1 MSVSSEYILWLALS
15 VSSIPF
21 GNLHTLHKKNSV
33 RHLGKSLFINTLLFH
48 KNRVE
53 TKIPSLCTDMHA
65 FANIREPRPRT
76 QPVTSKQPTAS
87 DKAKTQELIAYL
99 KECNLYEPVE
109 DSTKRESLLAML
121 NELIQNW
128 CKELFV
134 TKVSRVWARMPLLFT
149 LQKGYS
155 EDLINEA
162 GPKIFTFGSYRLG
175 VNGPGADIDTLCVFP
190 SQIDRTDFFTTLLQK
205 LMENP
210 DITNITVSAMLFN
223 TLIFSP

>member
-1 MSVSSEYILWLALS
+1 
-15 VSSIPF
+15 
-21 GNLHTLHKKNSV
+21 
-33 RHLGKSLFINTLLFH
+33 
-48 KNRVE
+48 
-53 TKIPSLCTDMHA
+53 MHA

-76 QPVTSKQPTAS
+76 QPVTTKQPTAS
-87 DKAKTQELIAYL
+87 DKAKTQELVAYL

-134 TKVSRVWARMPLLFT
+134 TKVSIVTEFGKINATVIYSP
-149 LQKGYS
+149 KGYS

-210 DITNITVSAMLFN
+210 DITNITVSAFELK
-223 TLIFSP
+223 TLIFLAHRSSKSSCNCHGSARSAN